1 MPILNIETLITEIHR
16 IDTAPTVVN
25 GVMTGDKHAKTA
37 ELIKDYVYTSPS
49 QPKSNGNPIPSR
61 LNDVLDALSKDHNLL
76 KSTVVNKLMSEN
88 ILTQEHFQKMGIG
101 WQFMQAL
108 ASGQGTQNFNVPKP
122 LEKINR
128 RSTEV
133 YFWGIPSSGKSCA
146 IGAIISM
153 AAASKAALCRSIFE
167 DNHCQGYDYMM
178 RLKNLFKM
186 DGRVT
191 ALPNRTPVI
200 ATYEMGFDL
209 NDHRG
214 HTHPIT
220 FIDLAGELIRCMY
233 KKDVGQDLAADE
245 RAALDVLDKIL
256 VDERTQN
263 QKLHFFVLEYGGE
276 AREYEGLSQ
285 ASYLAGALNYI
296 RSKGIFRDR
305 TDGIYLLVTK
315 ADKAGMPEDELPD
328 YLMEYIYDT
337 HGYQGFAQGLRALCE
352 QHHINGGELNVFPFS
367 LGEVC
372 FKDYCVFN
380 GKYTED
386 VITELV
392 KRTWWNYEWETKW
405 WAAPFRLYKK
415 FVQS

>member
-1 MPILNIETLITEIHR
+1 MPILNIETLIAEIHR
-16 IDTAPTVVN
+16 IDTAPAVVN
-25 GVMTGDKHAKTA
+25 GVVTGDKHAKTT

-49 QPKSNGNPIPSR
+49 QPQSTGHPIPER
-61 LNDVLDALSKDHNLL
+61 LNDLLDALQKDRNLL
-76 KSTVVNKLMSEN
+76 KSTVVNNLMSEN
-88 ILTQEHFQKMGIG
+88 ILTQEHFKQMGIG

-108 ASGQGTQNFNVPKP
+108 ASGQGVQNFSTPP
-122 LEKINR
+122 LLEKINR
-128 RSTEV
+128 KSTEV

-167 DNHCQGYDYMM
+167 DNHCQGYNYMM

-191 ALPNRTPVI
+191 SLPNRTPVI

-209 NDHRG
+209 NDHLGRV
-214 HTHPIT
+214 HPIT
-220 FIDLAGELIRCMY
+220 FIDLAGELIRCMF
-233 KKDVGQDLAADE
+233 KSDTGQKLADDE
-245 RAALDVLDKIL
+245 RTALDVLDKIL
-256 VDERTQN
+256 VDERTEN

-296 RSKGIFRDR
+296 RSKDIFRDR

-315 ADKAGMPEDELPD
+315 ADKAGMPEEELPD

-337 HGYQGFAQGLRALCE
+337 HGYQGFAQGLKTLC
-352 QHHINGGELNVFPFS
+352 QKYHINGGELNVFPFS

-392 KRTWWNYEWETKW
+392 KRTWWYNGWENKW
-405 WAAPFRLYKK
+405 WAAPYRLYKK
-415 FVQS
+415 FIRS